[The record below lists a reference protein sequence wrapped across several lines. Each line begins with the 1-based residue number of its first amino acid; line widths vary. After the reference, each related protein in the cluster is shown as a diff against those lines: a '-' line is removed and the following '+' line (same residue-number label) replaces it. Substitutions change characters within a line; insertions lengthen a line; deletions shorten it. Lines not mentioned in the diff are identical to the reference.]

1 MFFSCRTDS
10 RGRNA
15 FRLGLHGRRG
25 PSCCGSCAK
34 SKDTSHAPLRH
45 ARPVLYPFDHINVAA
60 RCPSIIAWQINQCLK
75 ISRTTASGRE
85 KENSFLVQSWH
96 GTYGKT
102 KSFTKSSNQNVMWGR
117 TYVRRRRARDV
128 RRATERA
135 QAVAGEGHA
144 TESDQPAAGVA
155 TVSG

>member
-1 MFFSCRTDS
+1 
-10 RGRNA
+10 
-15 FRLGLHGRRG
+15 
-25 PSCCGSCAK
+25 
-34 SKDTSHAPLRH
+34 
-45 ARPVLYPFDHINVAA
+45 
-60 RCPSIIAWQINQCLK
+60 
-75 ISRTTASGRE
+75 
-85 KENSFLVQSWH
+85 
-96 GTYGKT
+96 
-102 KSFTKSSNQNVMWGR
+102 MWGR